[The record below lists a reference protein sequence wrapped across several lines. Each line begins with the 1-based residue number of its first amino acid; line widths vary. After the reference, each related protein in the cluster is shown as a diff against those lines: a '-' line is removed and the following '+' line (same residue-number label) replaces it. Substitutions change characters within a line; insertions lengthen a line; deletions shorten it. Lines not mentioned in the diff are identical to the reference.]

1 MSASMPA
8 HSQSSLGPRRPRENL
23 TPLVATL
30 LQGPLRFGHGLQ
42 PKYAVLPVVD
52 IRSLGL
58 LCHAVSH
65 QYRNKAK
72 FTKTARTNLS
82 AQLRRLR
89 SWETLLL
96 NRCLHRCTSLRQPR
110 TRHRRSMP
118 PLLVRR
124 HSTPPRIQTKLSLFR
139 SPGPPTPLRQ
149 PRSGSLLWR

>member
-72 FTKTARTNLS
+72 FTNIYK
-82 AQLRRLR
+82 
-89 SWETLLL
+89 
-96 NRCLHRCTSLRQPR
+96 PR
-110 TRHRRSMP
+110 VP
-118 PLLVRR
+118 CYL
-124 HSTPPRIQTKLSLFR
+124 
-139 SPGPPTPLRQ
+139 
-149 PRSGSLLWR
+149 